1 MASHG
6 NGALLTCGWPRSLG
20 FGWPGSSTWASR
32 HTRRMTARISS
43 AVFVGRGEQLQR
55 LQAVLD
61 GTIAGAVGTV
71 LVGGEAGV
79 GKTRLLVEFQARA
92 VFAGV
97 RVLVGGCVDLGDGAR
112 PYDPF
117 VAALRPWL
125 RSLPAADFN
134 RIVGPGRS
142 AVLQLI
148 PDLESGGEGDA
159 LAQAP
164 GSATQSTLYL
174 QVLGLIERIAAD
186 KPTVIAL
193 EDLHWSDRSTRD
205 LLRFLVRNLTHSR
218 VMLIGTYRI
227 DELSERHPFLNLLA
241 ELGRSGQVER
251 FELAPF
257 TPSEVHDQ
265 LAGILGNPPARPLV
279 ARLHERGGGNPF
291 FTEELLAVAER
302 GEQRIGLTLRDIL
315 LARVGGLSTASR
327 DLLRVVAVAGRSA
340 RHDVLAIV
348 TRMEQSE
355 IAGAL
360 REAVHRHLLQADD
373 NEVMQFR
380 HGLHRE
386 AVYDELLP
394 GERLALHAAVAGAV
408 EAVHA
413 GLDVDAAAA
422 SELAHHWYE
431 ARDSQRALPALLRAG
446 LAAERMFAFG
456 NAFAHD
462 HLALSLWPAGTL
474 SVEGMTRQD
483 LRVRTAQAAALT
495 GAYHRAIA
503 LIRAALD
510 DDSAAEPDLMRTGA
524 LLERLAVYHLGS
536 GNPDAAQPV
545 ARRALDILPAE
556 PPSVARAQVQGI
568 LAQALGLQ
576 GHFDE
581 SNRLAEEA
589 LASARVVGSAEAEI
603 RALGCIGRNASA
615 VGDAESAVRTLRQAL
630 TLARSVAD
638 FSGAAEISIELVLAL
653 HWAGD
658 LNEACK
664 VADEG
669 IAESSRWG
677 AEGFGTALRAIRGVS
692 AFLLGRWPEADD
704 WIAAALERNPVGSP
718 GVLAHGARALLDLG
732 RGRLDSAAEHLE
744 IVLLMCEDFTATAY
758 GWTDLYSSMALLSIA
773 RGQPSEAID
782 SVRESLARSA
792 DPERDVHMRVCH
804 RLAIRA
810 AADLAEVARPLGDPA
825 GLDQALAI
833 GREFDGRLD
842 RYAQLV
848 RALPG
853 GGDPHL
859 ALDVA
864 LAKAELS
871 RLMGRSSAA
880 GWATAAA
887 AADELHH
894 RHEAAYS
901 RFRHA
906 EALLLSRGSRAAAQ
920 AAAVEA
926 HQIAMDLGAAPLQR
940 EVERLA
946 VRSRID
952 LEVRPVVSDAAP
964 GAGPASRA
972 IPFRLTRREQDV
984 LERLTL
990 GRTNR
995 EIATDLFIS
1004 EKTASV
1010 HVSNIKS
1017 KLGANGRA
1025 EIAAIAVRLGLVPET
1040 TDGDDP
1046 AGPMASAWYLPEAR

>member
-1 MASHG
+1 MS
-6 NGALLTCGWPRSLG
+6 
-20 FGWPGSSTWASR
+20 
-32 HTRRMTARISS
+32 ARISS
-43 AVFVGRGEQLQR
+43 PVFIGRVEELQR
-55 LQAVLD
+55 LQAVSE
-61 GTIAGAVGTV
+61 GAIAGTVGTV

-79 GKTRLLVEFQARA
+79 GKSRLLAEFRARA
-92 VFAGV
+92 VAAGL
-97 RVLVGGCVDLGDGAR
+97 RVLVGGCVELGDGAR

-125 RSLPAADFN
+125 RSLPAEDFN
-134 RIVGPGRS
+134 RIVGPARS

-148 PDLESGGEGDA
+148 PDLESGDEGEPRV
-159 LAQAP
+159 QAP
-164 GSATQSTLYL
+164 TTAAQSTLYL

-186 KPTVIAL
+186 AATVIAL

-205 LLRFLVRNLTHSR
+205 LLQFLVRNLTDGR
-218 VMLIGTYRI
+218 VMLIGTYRT
-227 DELSERHPFLNLLA
+227 DELNERHPFLTVLA
-241 ELGRSGQVER
+241 ELRRSGQVER

-257 TPSEVHDQ
+257 TRSEVHDQ
-265 LAGILGNPPARPLV
+265 LAGILGNAPDRRLV

-302 GEQRIGLTLRDIL
+302 GEKRIGLTLREML
-315 LARVGGLSTASR
+315 LARVGGLSGSSR
-327 DLLRVVAVAGRSA
+327 NLLRVVAVAGQSA

-348 TRMEQSE
+348 TRMEQSQ
-355 IAGAL
+355 IAAPL
-360 REAVHRHLLQADD
+360 REAIDRQLLQAGDD
-373 NEVMQFR
+373 EVMQFR
-380 HGLHRE
+380 HGLLRE

-394 GERLALHAAVAGAV
+394 GERLELHAAVATAL
-408 EAVHA
+408 EMAHA
-413 GLDVDAAAA
+413 GIDIDAAVA

-431 ARDSQRALPALLRAG
+431 ARDARQALPALLRAG
-446 LAAERMFAFG
+446 RAAEQMFAFG
-456 NAFAHD
+456 NAFAHY
-462 HLALSLWPAGTL
+462 HLALSLWPAVTQ
-474 SVEGMTRQD
+474 SVEGMTRHD
-483 LRVRTAQAAALT
+483 LRVRTAAAAALT
-495 GAYHRAIA
+495 GTYHRAIA
-503 LIRAALD
+503 LVTAALD
-510 DDSAAEPDLMRTGA
+510 DDSAVEPDVLRTGA

-545 ARRALDILPAE
+545 ARRALDLLPAD
-556 PPSVARAQVQGI
+556 PPSVARAQVLGI
-568 LAQALGLQ
+568 LAQSLGLQ

-589 LASARVVGSAEAEI
+589 LATARVVGSAEAEI
-603 RALGCIGRNASA
+603 RALGCIGRNAA
-615 VGDAESAVRTLRQAL
+615 AIGDAGSGVRTLRQAL

-653 HWAGD
+653 RWAGD
-658 LNEACK
+658 LNEACN
-664 VADEG
+664 VADEA

-677 AEGFGTALRAIRGVS
+677 AEGFGSALRAIRGVS
-692 AFLLGRWPEADD
+692 AFLLGRWAEADG
-704 WIAAALERNPVGSP
+704 WIAGALERDPVGSP

-744 IVLLMCEDFTATAY
+744 TVLLMCEDFTATAY
-758 GWTDLYSSMALLSIA
+758 GWTDLYSSIALLSIA

-792 DPERDVHMRVCH
+792 EPERDVHMRVCH

-810 AADLAEVARPLGDPA
+810 AADLAEVARPLRDAA

-833 GREFDGRLD
+833 GREFDRRLD
-842 RYAQLV
+842 HHAQLV
-848 RALPG
+848 HALPG

-880 GWATAAA
+880 RWEAAA
-887 AADELHH
+887 TAADELQYSY
-894 RHEAAYS
+894 EAAYS
-901 RFRHA
+901 RFRRA

-920 AAAVEA
+920 AAALEA
-926 HQIAMDLGAAPLQR
+926 HQIALYLGAAPLQR
-940 EVERLA
+940 EIERLA
-946 VRSRID
+946 ARSRLD
-952 LEVRPVVSDAAP
+952 LESRPVVSDATP
-964 GAGPASRA
+964 GAAAVGGVA
-972 IPFRLTRREQDV
+972 FRLTPREVDV
-984 LERLTL
+984 LERVTL

-1025 EIAAIAVRLGLVPET
+1025 EIAAIAVRLGLVSET
-1040 TDGDDP
+1040 RDGDEP
-1046 AGPMASAWYLPEAR
+1046 AATLAGVWGLPAAR